1 MTPIWLLVIILSNG
15 IDGGTAVHHIEMSSE
30 LTCKNAVVDIVSI
43 RTPGVRQDH
52 ERPMFVKALC
62 IKK

>member
-1 MTPIWLLVIILSNG
+1 MITWILVIILSNG

-30 LTCKNAVVDIVSI
+30 LNCRNAVVDIVSI
-43 RTPGVRQDH
+43 RTPGIPAHH
-52 ERPMFVKALC
+52 ERPHVIKALC